1 MSDEKKTRDADNN
14 RTKDDFWDLGSSRE
28 RKYAKHDFSGHTIE
42 ATDIIVEAF
51 SDLQD
56 ALSDLMETAEEQS
69 KEEKI
74 VPRKETTEAEGKTI
88 SPSFWRDPIGGG
100 RIPTSSYKRHA
111 TKGPASSKHVPAT
124 GRSLGDIV
132 SVCEK
137 RGTLIK
143 KIEVRS
149 WNTETEF
156 YGRFTSDAVLS
167 HRLPSVYPVD
177 AVLETVPYF
186 SYVPQYAHMNKAQLD
201 YYRYVR
207 ENIRASKTVK
217 CDLAYLQ
224 LYIYEIFNIPAEIP
238 PAEGAHLLARIW
250 IGYRKEYPRLDGYLS
265 EWLPDYCMIN
275 DVPLPEELVPILD
288 EITPKAQF
296 KEFFLDAAMEHGCA
310 VGAIV
315 AETVSDYD
323 YKSSRYY
330 RDNTELFDRHIP
342 TALSAAISSAIER
355 GVSVFSLDREYKMV
369 RDSYCGAI
377 AASAVKRR
385 IDVEFC
391 SFSRRADARIIVTD
405 MVKYTE
411 NKVRQ
416 IAGIKSR
423 LSAERL
429 DASLAAMIDKYFE
442 PFAPAARRSA
452 EDKYMPADYL
462 KNYEAEDSGF
472 DFSRASDI
480 ERNSWAN
487 TDRLTGEKSTE
498 RLHDTE
504 EIAHNGCSFATSD
517 AYEPSNHVDGEIVFG
532 RAEKIG
538 AEAEGAPHD
547 EADSAA
553 DGIIK
558 DALRA
563 ALGGNFG
570 EYCRSAGV
578 IDGDMA
584 ERVNT
589 RMLDVLGDVALEYTG
604 EKYELIE
611 DYREDI
617 EGWL

>member
-1 MSDEKKTRDADNN
+1 MSDEKKARDADNG
-14 RTKDDFWDLGSSRE
+14 RAKDDFWDLGVSRA
-28 RKYAKHDFSGHTIE
+28 RKYAKHDFSGHTID
-42 ATDIIVEAF
+42 AADIVDEAF

-56 ALSDLMETAEEQS
+56 ALSDLFGTDAETA

-74 VPRKETTEAEGKTI
+74 APRSETADTADRTV

-100 RIPTSSYKRHA
+100 RIPTASYKRHA
-111 TKGPASSKHVPAT
+111 TKRTASPKHVPAA
-124 GRSLGDIV
+124 GRRLGDIV

-143 KIEVRS
+143 RIEVRA

-156 YGRFTSDAVLS
+156 YGRFASDAALS
-167 HRLPSVYPVD
+167 HRLPSAYPAD
-177 AVLETVPYF
+177 AVIEAVPYF

-207 ENIRASKTVK
+207 ENIRADKIVK

-224 LYIYEIFNIPAEIP
+224 LYIYEIINIPAELP
-238 PAEGAHLLARIW
+238 PEEGVHLLARIW
-250 IGYRKEYPRLDGYLS
+250 LGYRKEYPRLDGYLS

-275 DVPLPEELVPILD
+275 GVPLPEEIVPILD

-310 VGAIV
+310 VGAIA

-323 YKSSRYY
+323 YRSSRYY
-330 RDNTELFDRHIP
+330 SDNRELYDRHIP
-342 TALSAAISSAIER
+342 AALSAAVACAIER

-377 AASAVKRR
+377 ASSAVKRR
-385 IDVEFC
+385 IDVKFC
-391 SFSRRADARIIVTD
+391 SFSRRADARVIVTD
-405 MVKYTE
+405 MVKYAE
-411 NKVRQ
+411 NKVRV

-423 LSAERL
+423 LSAERI
-429 DASLAAMIDKYFE
+429 DGSLAGMIDKYFE
-442 PFAPAARRSA
+442 PFMPAARVSA

-472 DFSRASDI
+472 DFSRAADI

-487 TDRLTGEKSTE
+487 TDRLTGEKSF
-498 RLHDTE
+498 E
-504 EIAHNGCSFATSD
+504 EPYTAESIAHNDISDVPLD
-517 AYEPSNHVDGEIVFG
+517 AYEPTEAVDGEIVFD
-532 RAEKIG
+532 G
-538 AEAEGAPHD
+538 AESVACEAEETPHD
-547 EADSAA
+547 GADA
-553 DGIIK
+553 DVMIK
-558 DALRA
+558 DAIRA
-563 ALGGNFG
+563 ALGGTFG

-611 DYREDI
+611 DYREEI